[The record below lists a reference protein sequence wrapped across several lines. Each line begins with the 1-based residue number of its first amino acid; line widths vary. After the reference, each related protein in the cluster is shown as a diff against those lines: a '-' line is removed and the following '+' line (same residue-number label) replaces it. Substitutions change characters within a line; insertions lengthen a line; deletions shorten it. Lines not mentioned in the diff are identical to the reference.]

1 MEKETLKK
9 IFDFLEENGE
19 HNAPLMWKLQ
29 NNIPITEK
37 DDLIVKGDLDLT
49 KTDIESLPDGLK
61 VEANLSLYGCKNI
74 QSLPEGLEVG
84 GFLDLGYS
92 NITSLPK
99 GLKVGGSLSLFD
111 CANITSLP
119 EGLKVGRFLDLKHS
133 NITSL
138 PKGLKVGGRLF
149 IKNTPLTKYST
160 EELRQM
166 VNPGYINNIIR

>member
-9 IFDFLEENGE
+9 IFTFLEEEENKDK
-19 HNAPLMWKLQ
+19 PFMWKLM
-29 NNIPITEK
+29 NNEPLTDEEFF
-37 DDLIVKGDLDLT
+37 VEGDLDLT
-49 KTDIESLPDGLK
+49 ETDIESLPDGLN
-61 VEANLSLYGCKNI
+61 VEDNLSLYGCKNI

-84 GFLDLGYS
+84 GFLDLG
-92 NITSLPK
+92 
-99 GLKVGGSLSLFD
+99 
-111 CANITSLP
+111 
-119 EGLKVGRFLDLKHS
+119 HS

-138 PKGLKVGGRLF
+138 PKGLKVWGRLF

>member
-9 IFDFLEENGE
+9 IFTFLEEEENKDK
-19 HNAPLMWKLQ
+19 PFMWKLM
-29 NNIPITEK
+29 NNEPLTDEE
-37 DDLIVKGDLDLT
+37 LFVEGDLDLT
-49 KTDIESLPDGLK
+49 ETDIESLPDGLN
-61 VEANLSLYGCKNI
+61 VEDILSLYGCKNI

-84 GFLDLGYS
+84 EDLDLG
-92 NITSLPK
+92 
-99 GLKVGGSLSLFD
+99 
-111 CANITSLP
+111 
-119 EGLKVGRFLDLKHS
+119 HS

-138 PKGLKVGGRLF
+138 PKGLKVWGRLF